1 MQAMPF
7 EQAVALILKRDKRFD
22 AHAYFFL
29 KDALDFTLNRI
40 AQTNG
45 GKPRHVSGQELLLGF
60 RDHALDQFGPM
71 ALTLFTEWG
80 VRKCS
85 DVGDMVF
92 ELIAEEVFGKQDSD
106 SLEDFSEIFDFEEA
120 LTSPFRAA
128 KPAAVTGKGPSARR
142 RVS

>member
-22 AHAYFFL
+22 PHAYFFL
-29 KDALDFTLNRI
+29 KDALDFTVNRI
-40 AQTNG
+40 AQANG

-60 RDHALDQFGPM
+60 RDFALDQFGPM

-80 VRKCS
+80 VRKCA

-92 ELIAEEVFGKQDSD
+92 ALIAEEAFGRQDSD
-106 SLEDFSEIFDFEEA
+106 TPEDFAEVFDFEEA
-120 LTSPFRAA
+120 FTSPFRVA
-128 KPAAVTGKGPSARR
+128 KPQAVTGKGPSTRR